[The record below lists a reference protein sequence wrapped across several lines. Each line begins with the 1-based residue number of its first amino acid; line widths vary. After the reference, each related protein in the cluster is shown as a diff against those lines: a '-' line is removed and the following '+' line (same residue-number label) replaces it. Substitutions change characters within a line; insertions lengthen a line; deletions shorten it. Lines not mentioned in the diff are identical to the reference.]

1 MKRIGL
7 FCACVLLFALFAG
20 AAVAS
25 EKVSAYATTEEPLA
39 KELFDAFEK
48 ETGIKVDWVRLSS
61 GEVVARLE
69 AEKAN
74 PRASIWV
81 GGVGTLHIDAKNK
94 GLTAPYNSRAASS
107 IPVKFHDPERFWIGL
122 YVGPIAFAMNTDRA
136 KELNLAMPSSWA
148 DIVKPEYEKHVRVA
162 NPGTSGTAY
171 NMVTTIIRV
180 FGNDEDK
187 AFDFLKRLDKSIDQ
201 YTRSGSAPGKSC
213 AIGEIPVAIGY
224 LHDLIKLKVENA
236 PIEIALP
243 SDGTG
248 FETAAMSLV
257 KDGPDPVNAKKLYDW
272 MLGQTAMDII
282 AGWYVIP
289 LSSKASPID
298 TGYSFEKMTLVD
310 QDDVWD
316 AANKAR
322 LLERWNAEIGSSR

>member
-1 MKRIGL
+1 
-7 FCACVLLFALFAG
+7 
-20 AAVAS
+20 
-25 EKVSAYATTEEPLA
+25 
-39 KELFDAFEK
+39 
-48 ETGIKVDWVRLSS
+48 
-61 GEVVARLE
+61 
-69 AEKAN
+69 
-74 PRASIWV
+74 
-81 GGVGTLHIDAKNK
+81 
-94 GLTAPYNSRAASS
+94 
-107 IPVKFHDPERFWIGL
+107 
-122 YVGPIAFAMNTDRA
+122 
-136 KELNLAMPSSWA
+136 SWA
-148 DIVKPEYEKHVRVA
+148 DIVKPEYAKNVRVA

-187 AFDFLKRLDKSIDQ
+187 AFDFLKQLDKSIDQ

-310 QDDVWD
+310 QNDVWD

-322 LLERWNAEIGSSR
+322 LLERWNKEIGSAR